1 MFWSGF
7 LAFPALAAAVPQG
20 YGGSGSAMLRFGC
33 SQVVIE
39 RLDPL
44 VNPGVNPSPHVHQ
57 VVGGNAFGASM
68 PEDDIST
75 HSTCTTC
82 SFNQDFSNYWTANLY
97 FKARNGTYKRVPQI
111 PNQAVSGNNGGIT
124 VYYTSPG
131 AKQTTAFKPGFRML
145 TGESTRRNS
154 TGLGKNM
161 QSCFRCYTGPNFEGN
176 VYSPCFDPKLDTEY
190 FPTGPCLG
198 GIRTNIIFPLCWDG
212 KNLDSPNH
220 MDHVAHPTGGPTS
233 FAAVSGTCPSTHPVK
248 IPQVHLEIMWDTT
261 AFNNKAEW
269 PEDGSQPFVLSTG
282 DSTGYGQ
289 HADYVFGWK
298 DDTLQQAMDN
308 ACFGATCR
316 SLTTQSD
323 SVSGSCAV
331 KNTVAETTEGWLK
344 ELPGGG
350 MGA

>member
-1 MFWSGF
+1 
-7 LAFPALAAAVPQG
+7 
-20 YGGSGSAMLRFGC
+20 MLRFGC

-44 VNPGVNPSPHVHQ
+44 VNPDLNPSPHVHQ

-68 PEDDIST
+68 PADDIST
-75 HSTCTTC
+75 HADCTTC

-111 PNQAVSGNNGGIT
+111 PNQAVTGNNGGIT

-131 AKQTTAFKPGFRML
+131 PNQVTAFKPGFRML
-145 TGESTRRNS
+145 AGESTQRES
-154 TGLGKNM
+154 SGLGRNM

-176 VYSPCFDPKLDTEY
+176 VYSPCFDPTLDTEH

-212 KNLDSPNH
+212 ENLDSPNH
-220 MDHVAHPTGGPTS
+220 MDHVAHPTSGPTS
-233 FAAVSGTCPSTHPVK
+233 FASVSGTCPETHPVK

-261 AFNNKAEW
+261 AFNNKEEW

-282 DSTGYGQ
+282 DDTGYGQ

-298 DDTLQQAMDN
+298 DDTLQQAMDSG
-308 ACFGATCR
+308 CFGATCR
-316 SLTTQSD
+316 SLTTQTD
-323 SVSGSCAV
+323 AV
-331 KNTVAETTEGWLK
+331 GNACVVQNTVDETTEGWLT

-350 MGA
+350 MGV